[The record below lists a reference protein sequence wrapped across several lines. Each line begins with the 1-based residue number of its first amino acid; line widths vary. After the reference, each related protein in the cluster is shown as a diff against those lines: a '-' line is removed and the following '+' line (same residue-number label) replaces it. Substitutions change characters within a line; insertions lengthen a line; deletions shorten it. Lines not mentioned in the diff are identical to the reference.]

1 MADLIIKPTS
11 GGSLKLQ
18 EDGGTDAISINTSG
32 VSTIANASITTGT
45 IASATTFPS
54 GMTIQTVCAQGLA
67 GAHETST
74 SSTAASSAVLTK
86 AITTRGAN
94 SHFVV
99 TGLSFGMHSQTATTG
114 GVHFQRAITGGA
126 TTQLYE
132 DQMAQYNNS
141 GGSANTASY
150 SPVPFILYDSPG
162 TTAAGTVI
170 TYTMRYK
177 RRAGS
182 SDFYFVHTGYL
193 YQLLIQEIAA

>member
-54 GMTIQTVCAQGLA
+54 GMTIQTVCQQGVA
-67 GAHETST
+67 GAHETTTST
-74 SSTAASSAVLTK
+74 TAASSAVLTK

-99 TGLSFGMHSQTATTG
+99 TGLSFGMHCQTATSG

-132 DQMAQYNNS
+132 DQMTQYNNT

-177 RRAGS
+177 RRGGS
-182 SDFYFVHTGYL
+182 NTFYFVHTGYL
-193 YQLLIQEIAA
+193 YQLIIQEIAA

>member
-74 SSTAASSAVLTK
+74 SSTAATSAVLTK

-132 DQMAQYNNS
+132 DQMSQYNNS

>member
-54 GMTIQTVCAQGLA
+54 GMTIQTVCQQGVA
-67 GAHETST
+67 GAHETTTST
-74 SSTAASSAVLTK
+74 TAASSAVLTK

-132 DQMAQYNNS
+132 DQMSQYNN
-141 GGSANTASY
+141 
-150 SPVPFILYDSPG
+150 
-162 TTAAGTVI
+162 
-170 TYTMRYK
+170 
-177 RRAGS
+177 
-182 SDFYFVHTGYL
+182 
-193 YQLLIQEIAA
+193 

>member
-11 GGSLKLQ
+11 GVSLKLQ

-54 GMTIQTVCAQGLA
+54 GMTIQTVCQKGVASG
-67 GAHETST
+67 HETST
-74 SSTAASSAVLTK
+74 STTAASSAVLTK

-177 RRAGS
+177 RRGGS
-182 SDFYFVHTGYL
+182 NTFYFVHDGWY

>member
-132 DQMAQYNNS
+132 DQMSQYNNT

>member
-54 GMTIQTVCAQGLA
+54 GMTIQTVCQKGVASG
-67 GAHETST
+67 HETST
-74 SSTAASSAVLTK
+74 STTAASSAVLTK

-99 TGLSFGMHSQTATTG
+99 TGLSFGMHSQTGTTG
-114 GVHFQRAITGGA
+114 GVHFQRAITDGA
-126 TTQLYE
+126 TSQLYE
-132 DQMAQYNNS
+132 DQMSQYNNS

-150 SPVPFILYDSPG
+150 SPVPFILYDSPAQ
-162 TTAAGTVI
+162 AAGTVI

-177 RRAGS
+177 RRGGS
-182 SDFYFVHTGYL
+182 NTFYFVHDGWY

>member
-150 SPVPFILYDSPG
+150 SPVPFILYDSPAQ
-162 TTAAGTVI
+162 AAGTVI

-177 RRAGS
+177 RRGGS
-182 SDFYFVHTGYL
+182 NTFYFVHDGWYN
-193 YQLLIQEIAA
+193 QLLIQEIAA

>member
-45 IASATTFPS
+45 IAAATTFPS
-54 GMTIQTVCAQGLA
+54 GMTIQTVCQKGVAS
-67 GAHETST
+67 AHETST
-74 SSTAASSAVLTK
+74 STTAASSAVLTK
-86 AITTRGAN
+86 AITARAAN
-94 SHFVV
+94 SHFLV
-99 TGLSFGMHSQTATTG
+99 TGLSFGMHCQAATSG

-132 DQMAQYNNS
+132 DQMLQYNNS

-150 SPVPFILYDSPG
+150 SPVPFILYDSPSQ
-162 TTAAGTVI
+162 AAGTVI

-182 SDFYFVHTGYL
+182 NTFYFVHDGWF

>member
-182 SDFYFVHTGYL
+182 NDFYFVHTGYL
-193 YQLLIQEIAA
+193 YQLIIQEIAA

>member
-1 MADLIIKPTS
+1 MY
-11 GGSLKLQ
+11 
-18 EDGGTDAISINTSG
+18 
-32 VSTIANASITTGT
+32 
-45 IASATTFPS
+45 
-54 GMTIQTVCAQGLA
+54 
-67 GAHETST
+67 
-74 SSTAASSAVLTK
+74 
-86 AITTRGAN
+86 AN
-94 SHFVV
+94 SKFVV
-99 TGLSFGMHSQTATTG
+99 TGLTFGMHSQTGTAG
-114 GVHFQRAITGGA
+114 GVHYQRAITGGA

-182 SDFYFVHTGYL
+182 NDFYFVHTGYL
-193 YQLLIQEIAA
+193 YQLIIQEIAA

>member
-94 SHFVV
+94 SKFVV

-132 DQMAQYNNS
+132 DQMSQYNNT

-182 SDFYFVHTGYL
+182 NDFYFVHTGYL
-193 YQLLIQEIAA
+193 YQLIIQEIAA

>member
-99 TGLSFGMHSQTATTG
+99 TGLSFGMHSQTATAG

-132 DQMAQYNNS
+132 DQMSQYNNS

>member
-177 RRAGS
+177 RRGGS
-182 SDFYFVHTGYL
+182 NTFYFVHDGWF
-193 YQLLIQEIAA
+193 YQLVIQEIAA